1 MSVEEEEEDD
11 NGVRLIDFLCYIY
24 LYVMVYNLIL
34 KFYHNRV
41 TEDGLD
47 RCIFAFS

>member
-24 LYVMVYNLIL
+24 LYVTVCNLIL
-34 KFYHNRV
+34 KFYDNRV
-41 TEDGLD
+41 AEDGLD
-47 RCIFAFS
+47 LCNFVFS